1 MASTRL
7 PPRIQEGEGKD
18 DEGMLSRSPDL
29 AGAATEPIQTGLMR
43 RSQFEIR
50 MDMLRAVKDGAEGP
64 TQIMYK
70 ANLSWITLQQHL
82 RTLVDNECLRWV
94 ENGNRKKYELTA
106 KGTNIMHS
114 YTSLLNEVG
123 GHTEPELE
131 HRTTVVKP
139 RVY

>member
-7 PPRIQEGEGKD
+7 PSHYEGSEGKE
-18 DEGMLSRSPDL
+18 DEGKLSRGPDL
-29 AGAATEPIQTGLMR
+29 TGAATDPIQTGLMR

-82 RTLVDNECLRWV
+82 KTLVDNECLRWV
-94 ENGNRKKYELTA
+94 ENGNRKKYELTT
-106 KGTNIMHS
+106 KGTNIMNS
-114 YTSLLNEVG
+114 YINLLNEVG
-123 GHTEPELE
+123 GHAEPEYE
-131 HRTTVVKP
+131 RRTTLIKP
-139 RVY
+139 RAY

>member
-7 PPRIQEGEGKD
+7 PSHDEGSEGKE
-18 DEGMLSRSPDL
+18 DEGKLSRSPDL
-29 AGAATEPIQTGLMR
+29 TGAATEPIQAGLMR

-82 RTLVDNECLRWV
+82 KTLVDNECLRWV

-114 YTSLLNEVG
+114 YTSLLGEVG
-123 GHTEPELE
+123 GHTEPPLE
-131 HRTTVVKP
+131 RRTTVIKT
-139 RVY
+139 RAY